1 MQGGKNMLSAK
12 KILYLIILSLVI
24 ACAAMHIDYR
34 AVTVNDVQE
43 EVYIVSY
50 KPSSG
55 FYASGSNV
63 SLSADI
69 TPDEGVSSM
78 NGTSSQDIT
87 STTTTEVSETDV
99 SQTGED
105 TTATTPVDQPGG
117 TTDTQQSQD
126 ITATTTTTTTTTR
139 VTTTTTRRTTT
150 TTRKPTTT
158 TTFRPTTTTTKK
170 PTTTTTEKVYY
181 NTGKVKFSSSQVI
194 MYEDNKT
201 TLGVNFSSAIGAYQ
215 LTSVSSLNGAVASV
229 RRVNGSTVEITG
241 ISVGVTWIQGIADN
255 GDIFYCRVE
264 ITDFAGEVIRLTN
277 EERAKYGL
285 KPLVRGDSLVQ
296 TAADIR
302 LSEIKKVFAHSR
314 PNGREFATVAN
325 DIGLKYTHL
334 GENLAMGQ
342 KTPKEVMNDWMN
354 STSHRNNILS
364 RRSNGQSIPY
374 EYIVVSYG
382 YDSAG
387 RMYWVQM
394 FFTP

>member
-1 MQGGKNMLSAK
+1 MLSAK

-24 ACAAMHIDYR
+24 SCAVMGVDYR
-34 AVTVNDVQE
+34 AVTVEDVQE

-69 TPDEGVSSM
+69 TPDEG
-78 NGTSSQDIT
+78 TSSIENT
-87 STTTTEVSETDV
+87 KPAGSETTTTTAVSETDV
-99 SQTGED
+99 TGDPTSTTDPAQGTDPVQPGVTEPGG
-105 TTATTPVDQPGG
+105 TTATT
-117 TTDTQQSQD
+117 TTTVP
-126 ITATTTTTTTTTR
+126 TTTTTKRTTTTTTTTR
-139 VTTTTTRRTTT
+139 RRTTT
-150 TTRKPTTT
+150 TTTTT
-158 TTFRPTTTTTKK
+158 RPTTTTTKK
-170 PTTTTTEKVYY
+170 PTTTTTEKVYF
-181 NTGKVKFSSSQVI
+181 NTGKVRFSSSQVI

-215 LTSVSSLNGAVASV
+215 ITSVSSLNGAVASV

-285 KPLVRGDSLVQ
+285 KPLIRGDSLLQ
-296 TAADIR
+296 TASDIR
-302 LSEIKKVFAHSR
+302 LGEIKKVFAHSR
-314 PNGREFATVAN
+314 PNGREFSTVAG
-325 DIGLKYTHL
+325 DIGLRYTHL

-342 KTPKEVMNDWMN
+342 KTPQAVMTDWMN